1 LALAGIIAVAIAMAA
16 LYRHV
21 AVDNFREL
29 RTEQHEQLARSLS
42 VALVDDVVRL
52 RALALTSSWP
62 ELQASDEVARLAA
75 TIESDLEYYPIYAV
89 NIFAPDGLML
99 YSTAEQRIG
108 AKMLMNAG
116 VEMAASGQE
125 VSAIVRRD
133 TFNRF
138 DRIVEDRDMIET
150 YIPMRNEQDDVV
162 GVFEIH
168 SDITDFFV
176 RVDKTQQTIV
186 LGVGGSM
193 LFLYLL
199 LVGYFWRSDR
209 KLFNGV
215 AAGRRGLLRNND
227 ADLVSRAKSDFV
239 ATISHEIRTPLN
251 AVLGMTDLLN
261 LTSLTRK
268 QREYIQTV
276 QTSGDMLIS
285 LVDNLL
291 DFSQLESGTL
301 ELHKTEFDVMDL
313 LERVLHIMGHSAYS
327 KGVELVGDFAHD
339 LDLRIAADK
348 RRLQQILI
356 NVVNNAIKFTERGE
370 VVFRTSAAALGDGR
384 MELQFVVSDTG
395 VGIDESVREKLFTP
409 FASSIRTASG
419 QLYGSGLGLTICK
432 QLLDTMGG
440 DIELASREKGGT
452 VVTIRVP
459 VERVESAEAPVP
471 AERPANWP
479 GRVLSMQA
487 NRAAADSIAALLETW
502 DIRCETAFEVDE
514 GIHRLRVAASGGKPF
529 DCVIVD
535 SAMTPSDRLLVARRI
550 RKTAE
555 IEKLPIV
562 LLTPISETLGVGE
575 VSALGGI
582 RCINKPLLPL
592 ELRYNLLR
600 SVQQE
605 AAAAKADTGRE
616 ELSDHHSDIRI
627 LIAEDNPVSSGVLQS
642 MLSSEGY
649 GADVVEDG
657 PGVLDALQ
665 EHRYDLLLLDC
676 QMPGMDGDV
685 VTRKIEERPD
695 IYGAKPVIVAVTADT
710 TEAHREQCITAG
722 MDDFVPKPVRLEGL
736 RAGLN
741 RWMPLIAERSAS
753 KDEFALNTLRENLV
767 EKTGNGDDLFLS
779 GYIDLFLRDAEER
792 LQVMSTA
799 FVSGDSEALRRAGH
813 ALKGSCLE
821 LGADRMA
828 RYCDDLSVAARNQNL
843 DEVGTVIGKLD
854 QEFARLRPVYES
866 VQASSTNPS

>member
-1 LALAGIIAVAIAMAA
+1 
-16 LYRHV
+16 
-21 AVDNFREL
+21 
-29 RTEQHEQLARSLS
+29 
-42 VALVDDVVRL
+42 
-52 RALALTSSWP
+52 
-62 ELQASDEVARLAA
+62 
-75 TIESDLEYYPIYAV
+75 
-89 NIFAPDGLML
+89 
-99 YSTAEQRIG
+99 
-108 AKMLMNAG
+108 
-116 VEMAASGQE
+116 
-125 VSAIVRRD
+125 
-133 TFNRF
+133 
-138 DRIVEDRDMIET
+138 
-150 YIPMRNEQDDVV
+150 
-162 GVFEIH
+162 
-168 SDITDFFV
+168 
-176 RVDKTQQTIV
+176 
-186 LGVGGSM
+186 
-193 LFLYLL
+193 
-199 LVGYFWRSDR
+199 
-209 KLFNGV
+209 
-215 AAGRRGLLRNND
+215 
-227 ADLVSRAKSDFV
+227 
-239 ATISHEIRTPLN
+239 
-251 AVLGMTDLLN
+251 
-261 LTSLTRK
+261 
-268 QREYIQTV
+268 
-276 QTSGDMLIS
+276 
-285 LVDNLL
+285 
-291 DFSQLESGTL
+291 
-301 ELHKTEFDVMDL
+301 
-313 LERVLHIMGHSAYS
+313 
-327 KGVELVGDFAHD
+327 
-339 LDLRIAADK
+339 
-348 RRLQQILI
+348 
-356 NVVNNAIKFTERGE
+356 
-370 VVFRTSAAALGDGR
+370 
-384 MELQFVVSDTG
+384 
-395 VGIDESVREKLFTP
+395 
-409 FASSIRTASG
+409 
-419 QLYGSGLGLTICK
+419 
-432 QLLDTMGG
+432 
-440 DIELASREKGGT
+440 
-452 VVTIRVP
+452 

-487 NRAAADSIAALLETW
+487 NRAAATSIAALLETW

-535 SAMTPSDRLLVARRI
+535 SAMTPLDRLLVARRI

-753 KDEFALNTLRENLV
+753 KDEFALNKLRENLV
-767 EKTGNGDDLFLS
+767 EKTGNGDDSFLS